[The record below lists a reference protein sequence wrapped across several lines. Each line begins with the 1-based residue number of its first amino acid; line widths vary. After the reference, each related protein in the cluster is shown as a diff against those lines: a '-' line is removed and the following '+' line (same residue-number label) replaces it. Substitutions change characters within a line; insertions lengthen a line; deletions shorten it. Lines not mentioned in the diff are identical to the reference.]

1 MNLDASIGTDAETL
15 LVEDPVDGRPSG
27 SASLVDRRDLGF
39 AQTAVSGHQGPT
51 NDSLISGATLRGEGL
66 RAEASVP
73 ARIGRFLVLGRLG
86 SGGMGVVVEAY
97 DPELDRKVAIKLL
110 KSGRARSDS
119 QARLLREAQ
128 AMARLSHPNVVQVY
142 DVGLVGEQVFV
153 AMELVVGKNLAQWLA
168 ERPRPWREVVALFIA
183 AGRGLAA
190 AHAAGLVHRD
200 FKPDNVLI
208 ADDGRVRVADFGL
221 AREDRAALTEAS
233 ADDGADERPLLA
245 NTLTATGVLMGTPMY
260 MSPEQHLAEP
270 VGPRSDIFSFSVA
283 LFEALYGARPFA
295 GETMAQL
302 ARNVRHGNVV
312 ATKDRRGVPAW
323 LDSAVRRGLAVEI
336 EARYPSFDEYLLAI
350 DRDPSRARRR
360 WLGAGALGLVGALA
374 GGAIHASGAGT
385 PSCTA
390 GAQAL
395 AEVWNDDAE
404 AQLRQR
410 LEILPE
416 GARAA
421 IEPRLLRG
429 LSDYAADWRELDRQA
444 CVGHQQGD
452 RSDAL
457 FDAQERCLD
466 RRRAA
471 LGGAIELLRDADVAT
486 LQEATMVVAKLPPV
500 AYCGDRDALL
510 AEVAPPESA
519 AAMAVVAELRD
530 RLTQAELL
538 ASASRTGE
546 ALRDLAELRTEVQAT
561 GYVPLFAEYS
571 LVEGRVLLDAQE
583 GPRALAALEEAF
595 LRATEA
601 GADAVAT
608 EARARSFYVRGIMLG
623 DPEVLKD
630 RPHLEALGAHSAR
643 RDLAALIANNTGA
656 VLAATG
662 DPTAARDLFRS
673 AVELAKDDPLTRP
686 IDYAAG
692 YLKNLALLS
701 DQEDER
707 ERLLAKVAS
716 MLDETLS
723 PLHPASINLRLTQ
736 GMLSPDPATAR
747 ELLQPACP
755 LLSTERDERLNR
767 HCVECYHRLG
777 HVEDELGHDDA
788 AAAAMTAGLACLE
801 GPIAEEDREVV
812 QAWQALIR
820 GQRSLYQGEN
830 DAAGPDLAEARR
842 LMEPHREAWWI
853 ALLLADVEL
862 TDGRRLANTDPSAA
876 IPHLEAAIAG
886 FEPLREQAF
895 DLLPSYGLARAQVSL
910 AEALIAEVEDNGL
923 DRDAVADA
931 GANTGA
937 EPPPPLDA
945 RDLATRT
952 RRAETLLDAAETY
965 YKGAG
970 PSYAERLAELNAWRV
985 SHIR

>member
-15 LVEDPVDGRPSG
+15 LVEESDDGRRPSG

-51 NDSLISGATLRGEGL
+51 NDSLISGATLRGEGIH
-66 RAEASVP
+66 AEAAVP

-110 KSGRARSDS
+110 KSSRARSDS

-142 DVGLVGEQVFV
+142 DVGVVGEQVFV

-168 ERPRPWREVVALFIA
+168 EGPRPWREVVALFVA
-183 AGRGLAA
+183 AGRGLGA

-221 AREDRAALTEAS
+221 AREDRAALAEAS

-270 VGPRSDIFSFSVA
+270 VGPPSDIFSFSVA
-283 LFEALYGARPFA
+283 LFEALYGVRPFA

-312 ATKDRRGVPAW
+312 AAKDRRGVPAW

-336 EARYPSFDEYLLAI
+336 EARYPNFDEYLLAI

-360 WLGAGALGLVGALA
+360 WLSAGALGLVGALA

-395 AEVWNDDAE
+395 AEVWNDDVE

-410 LEILPE
+410 LELLPK
-416 GARAA
+416 GARAE

-429 LSDYAADWRELDRQA
+429 LSDYASGWRELDRQA
-444 CVGHQQGD
+444 CEGHQQGD

-457 FDAQERCLD
+457 FDAQGRCLA

-471 LGGAIELLRDADVAT
+471 LGGAVELLRDADEAT
-486 LQEATMVVAKLPPV
+486 LREATMLVAKLPPV

-510 AEVAPPESA
+510 AEVAPPESP
-519 AAMAVVAELRD
+519 AAMAVVADLRD
-530 RLTQAELL
+530 RLMKAELL
-538 ASASRTGE
+538 AYAARTDDALAAITALSPEVSAAGYEPLSAE
-546 ALRDLAELRTEVQAT
+546 LSLAE
-561 GYVPLFAEYS
+561 
-571 LVEGRVLLDAQE
+571 GRIALDGRD
-583 GPRALAALEEAF
+583 GPRALSALDSSF
-595 LRATEA
+595 LRATEI
-601 GADAVAT
+601 GADALAL
-608 EARARSFYVRGIMLG
+608 EAKTRAIYARGVLLG
-623 DPEVLKD
+623 DAGAIGE
-630 RPHLEALGAHSAR
+630 RPYLEALSAHVGRDDLKALLANNSGAI
-643 RDLAALIANNTGA
+643 LAAS
-656 VLAATG
+656 G
-662 DPTAARDLFRS
+662 DMVAARQLFRS
-673 AVELAKDDPLTRP
+673 AVELSRDDPLTRP
-686 IDYAAG
+686 IDYAGG
-692 YLKNLALLS
+692 YLKNLALMTDDPEERARLF
-701 DQEDER
+701 DE
-707 ERLLAKVAS
+707 VAS
-716 MLDETLS
+716 TLDETLS
-723 PLHPASINLRLTQ
+723 PEHTSVVDLRFTQAMLTSDPELAASRFTE
-736 GMLSPDPATAR
+736 T
-747 ELLQPACP
+747 CP
-755 LLSTERDERLNR
+755 LLANHASKTLYLN
-767 HCVECYHRLG
+767 CVGCYLRLG
-777 HVEDELGHDDA
+777 HVEDELGHHEA
-788 AAAAMTAGLACLE
+788 AAAAMTAGLTCLE

-853 ALLLADVEL
+853 ALLLADVDL
-862 TDGRRLANTDPSAA
+862 ADGRRLIGADPAA
-876 IPHLEAAIAG
+876 AVPHLEAAIAG

-895 DLLPSYGLARAQVSL
+895 DRLPSYGLARAQVSL
-910 AEALIAEVEDNGL
+910 AEALIAEVHDNSS
-923 DRDAVADA
+923 DRGAVADA
-931 GANTGA
+931 GG
-937 EPPPPLDA
+937 EPTDPLDA

-970 PSYAERLAELNAWRV
+970 PSYAERLAELNTWRE

>member
-15 LVEDPVDGRPSG
+15 PVEDPVDGRPSG

-51 NDSLISGATLRGEGL
+51 NDSLISGATLRGQEIHG
-66 RAEASVP
+66 EASVP

-283 LFEALYGARPFA
+283 LFEALYGVRPFA

-323 LDSAVRRGLAVEI
+323 LDSAVRRGLAVEV

-390 GAQAL
+390 GADAI
-395 AEVWNDDAE
+395 AEVWNDDVE
-404 AQLRQR
+404 TQLRER
-410 LEILPE
+410 FAALPE
-416 GARAA
+416 STRAVL
-421 IEPRLLRG
+421 EPRVISGLR
-429 LSDYAADWRELDRQA
+429 DYAKAWVATERRA
-444 CVGHQQGD
+444 CEGHQEGD

-457 FDAQERCLD
+457 FDAQERCLH
-466 RRRAA
+466 RRRVA
-471 LGGAIELLRDADVAT
+471 LTGAVDVIRGGDEAT
-486 LQEATMVVAKLPPV
+486 LREATMIIAKLPPV
-500 AYCGDRDALL
+500 AYCDDRDALL
-510 AEVAPPESA
+510 SEVAPPESPA
-519 AAMAVVAELRD
+519 VMAVVADLRD

-538 ASASRTGE
+538 ASAGRSGDALE
-546 ALRDLAELRTEVQAT
+546 ALSAIQGEVEEADYLPLRAEASLAEARIA
-561 GYVPLFAEYS
+561 A
-571 LVEGRVLLDAQE
+571 DAQDAT
-583 GPRALAALEEAF
+583 RALQALNVAF
-595 LRATEA
+595 LSATKA
-601 GADAVAT
+601 GADALAA
-608 EARARSFYVRGIMLG
+608 EAKARSLFVQGVLLG
-623 DPEVLKD
+623 DPSVLKE
-630 RPHLEALGAHSAR
+630 RAHTEALSERVGRNDLTA
-643 RDLAALIANNTGA
+643 LAANNAGA

-662 DPTAARDLFRS
+662 DQASARELFRRAIDLS
-673 AVELAKDDPLTRP
+673 RGDPLTRP
-686 IDYAAG
+686 IDYAGG
-692 YLKNLALLS
+692 YLKNLALLT
-701 DQEDER
+701 DDADER
-707 ERLLAKVAS
+707 ERLLDEVAS
-716 MLDETLS
+716 VLDETLS
-723 PLHPASINLRLTQ
+723 PLHPASTNLKLTRA
-736 GMLSPDPATAR
+736 MLTSDAATAVER
-747 ELLQPACP
+747 IGTTCP
-755 LLSTERDERLNR
+755 LIATDRAERLNL

-801 GPIAEEDREVV
+801 GPIAEEDHEVV

-820 GQRSLYQGEN
+820 GQRNLYQGKNE
-830 DAAGPDLAEARR
+830 AAGADLAEARR

-862 TDGRRLANTDPSAA
+862 ADGRRLANTDPSAA

-910 AEALIAEVEDNGL
+910 AEALIAEVHDDRIG
-923 DRDAVADA
+923 RDADADA
-931 GANTGA
+931 GA
-937 EPPPPLDA
+937 EPSHPVDA

-970 PSYAERLAELNAWRV
+970 PSYAERLAELNTWRE